1 MDLHQA
7 IIKGD
12 FLLARKLIESGARV
26 NGTDEDKRTP
36 LMICSLHDGET
47 WALGVARILLMHA
60 AKVGI
65 SDKKGRNAL
74 IYAVLYERQDL
85 VELFLKALDYDLNH
99 SDCEGCTALW
109 YAAKLGNVNIATV
122 LLKCM
127 KKYSLD
133 VDKPNKDGFT
143 PLIQACHLGHQQCAT
158 VLRNLGKASDTI
170 KDDIHSRSAKEWELY
185 HISHKRDVRRETA
198 DIKKLPYKTLA
209 KNLWAKREKFYK
221 DLGHVPQ
228 RVENSPQEKADVIS
242 KVASKRTFKKS
253 PAELVSSAPGKDWRL
268 DLRCLTD
275 ALQCQISPSYRSMAK
290 PLPPRI
296 GLCRKNLNLDKVNPG
311 LKALLQQKRRR
322 KMSIDAI
329 NDVLLKDNMP
339 KNNFRR
345 RCSVAVIPLI
355 RLSIH
360 RKSST
365 QVSES
370 GEEERKTPK
379 SQGKSVSKKRE
390 PV

>member
-133 VDKPNKDGFT
+133 VDKPNNYGFT

-170 KDDIHSRSAKEWELY
+170 KDDIHSR
-185 HISHKRDVRRETA
+185 
-198 DIKKLPYKTLA
+198 
-209 KNLWAKREKFYK
+209 
-221 DLGHVPQ
+221 
-228 RVENSPQEKADVIS
+228 
-242 KVASKRTFKKS
+242 TFKKS
-253 PAELVSSAPGKDWRL
+253 SAELVSSAPGKDWRL

-296 GLCRKNLNLDKVNPG
+296 GLCRKNLNLDRVNPG

-355 RLSIH
+355 RLSIQ

-379 SQGKSVSKKRE
+379 SQRKSVSKKRE